1 LVDKRILELKGI
13 SANSAEIMSLLS
25 CSLYEF
31 RVTAVSRFGESKPMI
46 LVQYTGERYMDVDS
60 CWLFLEPQLS
70 PQHIMVKKLNANTV
84 ELTWE
89 PPFKRT
95 HEVKVCF

>member
-1 LVDKRILELKGI
+1 MVDKRTLELKGI
-13 SANSAEIMSLLS
+13 SANSAEIMSLFS

-31 RVTAVSRFGESKPMI
+31 RVTAVSKYGESKPI
-46 LVQYTGERYMDVDS
+46 VLVQYT
-60 CWLFLEPQLS
+60 EPQLS
-70 PQHIMVKKLNANTV
+70 PQHIMVKKMNANTV

-95 HEVKVCF
+95 NDVKVKLQKMQITIK